1 MTEDEAR
8 QVELVRA
15 VESEDRAAT
24 LLTQED
30 RQQAEAHARARSDP
44 LARSDS
50 GAGDQYLAR
59 RAEFA
64 AARLVTR
71 HPGIAALLG
80 GSRWPRWA
88 GLALPLGALL
98 AGFIANEFGTS
109 RRLDLLAVPLLGTV
123 AWNLLIYLWLAGLT
137 LLGKAGAG
145 SNPVMPLLARIA
157 ALRRTQLGSGTA
169 LHTAASSFQQRW
181 VRLSAGL
188 TGARVART
196 VHLAAALFAA
206 GLIGGIYLR
215 ALVTEYRAGWES
227 TFLGAQ
233 AVHALMSA
241 LLWPASLV
249 TGVAIPP
256 VAQIGAM
263 HWTGP
268 DTGGVNAGPWLHLY
282 TATVVGLVIVP
293 RLLLSGWQAIKAAR
307 LARNFP
313 VPGREDF
320 YVRRLLRSAGGAPGA
335 ARITPYAYHPA
346 EETRAQLS
354 QALKRALGEAAQ
366 VRFDEPVEYGAEDRW
381 LSAQALDPGD
391 DYHIVLFNLAAT
403 PEEENHGAFA
413 ANLAKSARTARPG
426 TAVRAVIDE
435 GPFRARFAGQAGL
448 DARVAGRLDGWRQV
462 LSAAGI
468 IPLALNLS
476 QPFDEAAVQRIEGGL
491 LADGELRG

>member
-44 LARSDS
+44 
-50 GAGDQYLAR
+50 GAGNQYLAR

-88 GLALPLGALL
+88 GLALPLAALL

-109 RRLDLLAVPLLGTV
+109 NRLDLLAVPLLGTV
-123 AWNLLIYLWLAGLT
+123 AWNLLVYLWLAGLT

-145 SNPVMPLLARIA
+145 SNPAMRMLARIA
-157 ALRRTQLGSGTA
+157 GLRRAQLDRGTA

-181 VRLSAGL
+181 ARLSAGL

-293 RLLLSGWQAIKAAR
+293 RLLLSCWQAIKAAR
-307 LARNFP
+307 LTRNFP

-335 ARITPYAYHPA
+335 ARITPYAYHPP
-346 EETRAQLS
+346 EDTRAQLS

-366 VRFDEPVEYGAEDRW
+366 VRFDEPVEYGAEDHW

-403 PEEENHGAFA
+403 PEDENHGAFA
-413 ANLAKSARTARPG
+413 ANLAKLTRTARPG

-462 LSAAGI
+462 LTAAGI
-468 IPLALNLS
+468 TPLALNLS

>member
-30 RQQAEAHARARSDP
+30 RQQAEAFARAHSDP
-44 LARSDS
+44 
-50 GAGDQYLAR
+50 GASDQYVAR

-64 AARLVTR
+64 GVRLVTR
-71 HPGIAALLG
+71 HPGLAALLSS
-80 GSRWPRWA
+80 SRWPRWA
-88 GLALPLGALL
+88 GLALPLAALF

-123 AWNLLIYLWLAGLT
+123 GWNLLVYLWLAGLA
-137 LLGKAGAG
+137 LLGPRSAGI
-145 SNPVMPLLARIA
+145 NPVMRALSRIA
-157 ALRRTQLGSGTA
+157 GLRRSQLDRGTA

-181 VRLSAGL
+181 ARLSAGL
-188 TGARVART
+188 NGARVART

-233 AVHALMSA
+233 AVHALMTA
-241 LLWPASLV
+241 LLGPASLI
-249 TGVAIPP
+249 TGVAIPS
-256 VAQIGAM
+256 VAQIAAM

-293 RLLLSGWQAIKAAR
+293 RLLLSGWQAAKAAR
-307 LARNFP
+307 LTRKFP

-320 YVRRLLRSAGGAPGA
+320 YIRRLLRSAGGTPGA
-335 ARITPYAYHPA
+335 ARVTPYAYHPPG
-346 EETRAQLS
+346 ETRAQLS
-354 QALKRALGEAAQ
+354 QVLHGALGEAAQ

-381 LSAQALDPGD
+381 LSGQALDPAD

-403 PEEENHGAFA
+403 PEDENHGAFA
-413 ANLAKSARTARPG
+413 ANLAKLTRTARPG

-448 DARVAGRLDGWRQV
+448 DARVAGRLDGWRRV
-462 LSAAGI
+462 LAGAGI
-468 IPLALNLS
+468 TPLALNLS
-476 QPFDEAAVQRIEGGL
+476 QPFDDTAVQRVEGGL
-491 LADGELRG
+491 LADGDMRG